1 MDFRILS
8 DVSNVETIARGR
20 GIGELKRLRRVYGKV
35 NWRKRKG
42 IAQIKLENGTVK
54 LAEVHWY
61 EGTGVGRKEYKIK
74 KYLG

>member
-8 DVSNVETIARGR
+8 EVSNVETIARGR
-20 GIGELKRLRRVYGKV
+20 GIRELKRLRRVYGKV
-35 NWRKRKG
+35 SWRKRKG

-54 LAEVHWY
+54 LAELHWY
-61 EGTGVGRKEYKIK
+61 EGTGLGRKEYKIK

>member
-1 MDFRILS
+1 M
-8 DVSNVETIARGR
+8 
-20 GIGELKRLRRVYGKV
+20 KRLRRVYGKV

-42 IAQIKLENGTVK
+42 IAQVKLENGTVK

-61 EGTGVGRKEYKIK
+61 EGTGLGRKEYKIK